1 MVAWPCDCLPV
12 PTVWRTT
19 SSTAAA
25 TAMTTTYQLR
35 MTRSA
40 YSEMRTSDDE
50 SELRFWDTAPK
61 STDRLRR
68 VRRWIVAISNERSR
82 SRTASDQLRRRRH
95 GRASVPRAGG
105 RPGAERDHRSLRL
118 RAAAAAPRPAGAHR
132 VGGLRPVGELPGGR
146 GADLRRA
153 GRPGE
158 GGAPGG
164 GGAGPPG

>member
-68 VRRWIVAISNERSR
+68 VRRWIVANSNEHPCP
-82 SRTASDQLRRRRH
+82 RTAPDQLRRRRH
-95 GRASVPRAGG
+95 RRPAVPRAGG
-105 RPGAERDHRSLRL
+105 WSGAERDHRPVRL
-118 RAAAAAPRPAGAHR
+118 RAAAAAARPAGPHR
-132 VGGLRPVGELPGGR
+132 VGGLRPLGELPGGR
-146 GADLRRA
+146 GADLRRPARPGQGGDQAA
-153 GRPGE
+153 GRPG
-158 GGAPGG
+158 G
-164 GGAGPPG
+164 